1 MPASRCAPS
10 WTKRNIPKASRSP
23 ISRWLTS
30 TSPATR
36 SMATGTIRFHLI
48 EKITVQ
54 NELTELFMD
63 EPLVTYGL
71 INPWDN
77 CCQQGIEGMS
87 SAQRPEERAHVADKE
102 LRLLEGGKVAAFRH
116 FAPVG
121 DVGEIRLHPG

>member
-63 EPLVTYGL
+63 EPLAFGL
-71 INPWDN
+71 QVIHSRTLYHH
-77 CCQQGIEGMS
+77 IS
-87 SAQRPEERAHVADKE
+87 
-102 LRLLEGGKVAAFRH
+102 AFRR
-116 FAPVG
+116 APRRRLDDLDARLRVLHTRK
-121 DVGEIRLHPG
+121 IRRQFLCFRHV